1 MIRTQHT
8 LRQFKKILIIK
19 KQIVTL
25 DVDLIELC
33 SQKRSVLN
41 IEMSI
46 KATFLRLSIFVKY
59 FFLFWG
65 CSGVW
70 GVRVVTE
77 N

>member
-25 DVDLIELC
+25 DVDLNDLC

-46 KATFLRLSIFVKY
+46 KTTLDY
-59 FFLFWG
+59 
-65 CSGVW
+65 
-70 GVRVVTE
+70 
-77 N
+77 